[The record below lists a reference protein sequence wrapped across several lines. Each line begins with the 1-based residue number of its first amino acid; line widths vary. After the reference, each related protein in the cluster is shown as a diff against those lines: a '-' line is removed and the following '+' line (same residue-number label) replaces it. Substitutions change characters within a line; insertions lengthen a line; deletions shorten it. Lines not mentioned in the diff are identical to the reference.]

1 MPKYRT
7 FSIEDCPW
15 IALSGLWEVEG
26 DFMGGPFV
34 SYTTVNKATKE
45 VVTYDCYL
53 YSPRDEKRNM
63 LRELQ
68 QFIYLM
74 KFPTAE

>member
-1 MPKYRT
+1 
-7 FSIEDCPW
+7 
-15 IALSGLWEVEG
+15 
-26 DFMGGPFV
+26 MGGPFV

-68 QFIYLM
+68 HFIYLM
-74 KFPTAE
+74 KFPKAE